1 MKKYVIALPVIVNI
15 CVDADDEDKAL
26 DAANREIRSKLQG
39 CTFTVDDTG
48 KVIAEI

>member
-1 MKKYVIALPVIVNI
+1 MKKYVVVVPVTVKI
-15 CVDADDEDKAL
+15 CVDANDVDKAV

-39 CTFTVDDTG
+39 CTYTVDDTG